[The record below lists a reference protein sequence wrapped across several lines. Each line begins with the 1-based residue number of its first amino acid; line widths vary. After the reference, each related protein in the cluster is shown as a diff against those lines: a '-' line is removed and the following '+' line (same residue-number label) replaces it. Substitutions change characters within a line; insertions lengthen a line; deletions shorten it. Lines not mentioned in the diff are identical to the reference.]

1 MAALGRKSK
10 YSTSTEKQFL
20 NFMYGY
26 LGKEEFKE
34 FKKEYMRKKREREN
48 TK

>member
-10 YSTSTEKQFL
+10 YSTSTEKQFP

-26 LGKEEFKE
+26 LGKEGFKS
-34 FKKEYMRKKREREN
+34 FKKEFERKKRESEKN
-48 TK
+48 E